1 MGRAKTRILR
11 DAAKL
16 ALRVQHHNGAITQQ
30 GDTGVKTLFTNVH
43 IFDGTPNAARAG
55 SVLTDGAIIVRVAYA
70 PDTIAPDA
78 ATRVIDG
85 AGRTLMPGMV
95 EAHAHVTWASS
106 VEKIY
111 HAFMLPPEE
120 LEIAATRNVRV
131 LLDHGFTSLWSAGA
145 LGDGIEARL
154 AAKIASGEIPGGRL
168 IPSTLERSPEGAEG
182 VETGDVF
189 NGRGPDAMR
198 AFMAYCAAEG
208 VKAVKLVISGESAL
222 KPDSHNAIHYTAD
235 EMDAAREAAR
245 EHGLA
250 ISCHAYTDDAVA
262 LALRAGARIIY
273 HASYISDATVALL
286 AAHQD
291 EVFYGPGCGVSVAAL
306 EASPPP
312 HIDMSHM
319 KASAAERMDLER
331 VLVPK
336 LKAAGV
342 RILIG
347 GDYGFPFNP
356 NGRNARDIAHFVDYF
371 GYTPVEALAA
381 ATGLAGQ
388 LLGDQ
393 LPGQKVGEIREGWLA
408 DLLLVDGDPTAD
420 VTILQD
426 KDRLSAIMQGGAFHK
441 LTLSEAVGPET
452 ASLGA

>member
-1 MGRAKTRILR
+1 M
-11 DAAKL
+11 
-16 ALRVQHHNGAITQQ
+16 
-30 GDTGVKTLFTNVH
+30 KTLITDVQ

-55 SVLTDGAIIVRVAYA
+55 SVLVDGTTIARVAYA

-95 EAHAHVTWASS
+95 EAHTHVTWASS

-120 LEIAATRNVRV
+120 LEVAATRNVRV
-131 LLDHGFTSLWSAGA
+131 LLDHGFTTLWSAGA
-145 LGDGIEARL
+145 LGDGIETRL
-154 AAKIASGEIPGGRL
+154 AAKIASGETPGGRL

-182 VETGDVF
+182 VDTGDVF

-208 VKAVKLVISGESAL
+208 VKAVKLVVSGESAL
-222 KPDSHNAIHYTAD
+222 KPDSHNAIHYTVD

-245 EHGLA
+245 EHGLL
-250 ISCHAYTDDAVA
+250 ISCHAYTDEAVA

-273 HASYISDATVALL
+273 HASYISDETIALL
-286 AAHQD
+286 AAHKD

-319 KASAAERMDLER
+319 KSSAKERMALEG

-336 LKAAGV
+336 MKAAGT
-342 RILIG
+342 RITIG

-356 NGRNARDIAHFVDYF
+356 NGRNARDIAHFVEYF
-371 GYTPVEALAA
+371 GYTPLEALAA
-381 ATGLAGQ
+381 ATSLGGQ
-388 LLGDQ
+388 LVSPALGHN
-393 LPGQKVGEIREGWLA
+393 VGEIREGWTA
-408 DLLLVDGDPTAD
+408 DLLLVDGDPTTD
-420 VTILQD
+420 VTLLQD

-441 LTLSEAVGPET
+441 LTLPET
-452 ASLGA
+452 APLGA